1 MRHHLPGKRTFF
13 VRSVFP
19 VLLIVVILFLSACVP
34 DAGKALTVSVAE
46 QYGLAYAPLQI
57 MREKGFLEAAMQD
70 REKGGRPVTV
80 NWVRLA
86 NTSAIREAMLAN
98 EIDVAFTGIP
108 PFLLGVDQG
117 MPWRMITGLSRC
129 PVDLYVNDPSL
140 TTLAALVGKHRI
152 ALPQPGSIQHVLLA
166 MAAERELDRADI
178 FDRQL
183 VSMKHPDGMQALLSG
198 KDITAHFTAPPYS
211 FLEEDTAGIHPLLRG
226 ESAMGEP
233 YSFLVGIAEPEFYED
248 TLRLDAFRDAL
259 ERAILFIAENPGE
272 TARLLAE
279 SYGLTPEETE
289 TYLYGR
295 DIFFETEIRGTET
308 FVDFMV
314 RTGYLQ
320 RRLALRELVPEEK

>member
-129 PVDLYVNDPSL
+129 PVDMYVNDPSL

>member
-1 MRHHLPGKRTFF
+1 
-13 VRSVFP
+13 
-19 VLLIVVILFLSACVP
+19 
-34 DAGKALTVSVAE
+34 
-46 QYGLAYAPLQI
+46 
-57 MREKGFLEAAMQD
+57 
-70 REKGGRPVTV
+70 
-80 NWVRLA
+80 
-86 NTSAIREAMLAN
+86 
-98 EIDVAFTGIP
+98 
-108 PFLLGVDQG
+108 
-117 MPWRMITGLSRC
+117 
-129 PVDLYVNDPSL
+129 
-140 TTLAALVGKHRI
+140 
-152 ALPQPGSIQHVLLA
+152 
-166 MAAERELDRADI
+166 MAAERELGRADI

-248 TLRLDAFRDAL
+248 NLRLDAFRDAL
-259 ERAILFIAENPGE
+259 ESAILFLAENPGE

-295 DIFFETEIRGTET
+295 NIFFETEIRGTET